1 MYILL
6 KNFFSKFSKKKAS
19 NNSNIT
25 NEDTMNNGVK
35 LQQRTYDILVFDYD
49 DNGKQTQTPMNGV
62 KAASASELIGLY
74 KRCGQDIKILRE
86 YGNDSDEQNL
96 VESPVLPEQ
105 GIRLEQLTAPE
116 FNQPINRQFPPMAK
130 RIDLTSPAPVKYFN
144 IGGIECKLE
153 NNKVYQKQWVKIGGN
168 EAQNYRVIQDTN
180 NKEIS
185 MAGKHFEVLK
195 WVLIDEGN
203 NGTTEKELNLI
214 NG

>member
-19 NNSNIT
+19 NNIT
-25 NEDTMNNGVK
+25 NEDKMNNGVK

-86 YGNDSDEQNL
+86 YGNDSEEQNL
-96 VESPVLPEQ
+96 VESPVLKEPGTRPEQ
-105 GIRLEQLTAPE
+105 TTD

-130 RIDLTSPAPVKYFN
+130 RIDATPVKYFN

-168 EAQNYRVIQDTN
+168 EAQNYRVIQDAT

-185 MAGKHFEVLK
+185 MTGKHFEVLK

-203 NGTTEKELNLI
+203 DGTTEKELNLI

>member
-6 KNFFSKFSKKKAS
+6 KNFFSKFSKKKTS
-19 NNSNIT
+19 INSNIT
-25 NEDTMNNGVK
+25 NKDKMNTSVK
-35 LQQRTYDILVFDYD
+35 PQQRTYDILVFDYD
-49 DNGKQTQTPMNGV
+49 DTGKQTQTPMNGV

-86 YGNDSDEQNL
+86 YGNDGDEQNL
-96 VESPVLPEQ
+96 VESPVLTEP
-105 GIRLEQLTAPE
+105 GIRLDQFTAPD
-116 FNQPINRQFPPMAK
+116 FNQPINRPPMAK
-130 RIDLTSPAPVKYFN
+130 RIDLTPVPVKYFN

-153 NNKVYQKQWVKIGGN
+153 NNKVYQKQWVKISGN

>member
-25 NEDTMNNGVK
+25 NEDKMNTSVK

-62 KAASASELIGLY
+62 KAASASELISLY

-86 YGNDSDEQNL
+86 YGNDSDEPNL
-96 VESPVLPEQ
+96 VESPVLKEPGIRPEQ
-105 GIRLEQLTAPE
+105 ATDFGQTINQT
-116 FNQPINRQFPPMAK
+116 FNQRFPPMAK
-130 RIDLTSPAPVKYFN
+130 RIDATPVKYFN

-153 NNKVYQKQWVKIGGN
+153 NNKVYQKQWVKIGGT
-168 EAQNYRVIQDTN
+168 EAQNYRVIQDAT

-185 MAGKHFEVLK
+185 MTGKHFEVLK

-203 NGTTEKELNLI
+203 DGTIEKELNLI